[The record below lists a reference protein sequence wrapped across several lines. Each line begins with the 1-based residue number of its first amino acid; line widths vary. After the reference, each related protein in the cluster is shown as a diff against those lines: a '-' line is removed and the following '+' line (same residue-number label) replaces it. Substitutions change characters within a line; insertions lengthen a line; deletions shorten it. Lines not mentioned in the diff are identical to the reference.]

1 MRLFFSVLLVS
12 AAFFYFFSVVFKRK
26 AARLKQ
32 TFLQVNT
39 LFHISSE
46 IEDTGGSVNCA
57 EYQTKK
63 SMMLGMCKRINDEN
77 KVLHR
82 VLN

>member
-1 MRLFFSVLLVS
+1 MPLFFSVLLVS
-12 AAFFYFFSVVFKRK
+12 AAIFYSFSVVFKRK
-26 AARLKQ
+26 AARFKP

-39 LFHISSE
+39 LFQISSE

-63 SMMLGMCKRINDEN
+63 SMILGMCKRINDEH

-82 VLN
+82 MPN

>member
-1 MRLFFSVLLVS
+1 LLVS
-12 AAFFYFFSVVFKRK
+12 AAIFYSFSVVFKRK
-26 AARLKQ
+26 AARSKQ

-57 EYQTKK
+57 EY
-63 SMMLGMCKRINDEN
+63 
-77 KVLHR
+77 
-82 VLN
+82 